1 MDDENELDFTKLKY
15 VLYARKSTD
24 DPQRQVRSIGD
35 QIFECKQLAAR
46 LGLNVIKVLEET
58 KSAKKPN
65 KRPIFRQMLN
75 DLKKGVYDGIL
86 AWNPDRLSRNMKE
99 GGEIIDM
106 IDEEEIKDL
115 KFVTHHFS
123 KDANG
128 KMLLGMSFV
137 LSKQYSDDLSQKVT
151 RGNKR
156 KRAEGK
162 SSTPKHGYI
171 VTEEGYY
178 KPDKRNF
185 ELIQTAWE
193 LRAKGE
199 SIEQITKFMNDNDYS
214 RVIKRTGRKVDMDMR
229 ILSKIFKDPFYYG
242 ILIQAKQTV
251 DLKDIYNFVSATTE
265 DIYNQVQQL
274 SFKRLRP
281 FNIKRRSV
289 FYPLRGMI
297 ICSFCNHNMVVGP
310 SKGQAGKRFLYYRC
324 DNPFCIKNSEENR
337 KKHRN
342 DPTKIK
348 PSIRARVIFNFIYEL
363 LKDGLDLT
371 EEDYNDYYN
380 NLTKISDTVRLKVG
394 IETHSLQGRLKRLNQ
409 EIKERSLE
417 LGKANQIPT
426 VKKINEDK
434 VIELESE
441 KLDLSSQIEEL
452 QGKLTKPEDDRLSIE
467 EFLNLSK
474 NAGAII
480 QSADVII
487 KDKIC
492 REIFLNLTVNET
504 KVLSCQ
510 LKPHFEEMIKRHQL
524 RTGRGDRN

>member
-1 MDDENELDFTKLKY
+1 
-15 VLYARKSTD
+15 
-24 DPQRQVRSIGD
+24 
-35 QIFECKQLAAR
+35 
-46 LGLNVIKVLEET
+46 
-58 KSAKKPN
+58 
-65 KRPIFRQMLN
+65 
-75 DLKKGVYDGIL
+75 
-86 AWNPDRLSRNMKE
+86 
-99 GGEIIDM
+99 
-106 IDEEEIKDL
+106 
-115 KFVTHHFS
+115 
-123 KDANG
+123 
-128 KMLLGMSFV
+128 MSFV

-151 RGNKR
+151 RGNTR

-274 SFKRLRP
+274 SFRRLRP

-324 DNPFCIKNSEENR
+324 DNPFCTKNSEENR

-380 NLTKISDTVRLKVG
+380 NLTKISDTARQKLG
-394 IETHSLQGRLKRLNQ
+394 IEIHS
-409 EIKERSLE
+409 
-417 LGKANQIPT
+417 
-426 VKKINEDK
+426 
-434 VIELESE
+434 
-441 KLDLSSQIEEL
+441 L
-452 QGKLTKPEDDRLSIE
+452 QGKLTKPEEDRLNIE

-480 QSADVII
+480 QSADVVI
-487 KDKIC
+487 KDQIC
-492 REIFLNLTVNET
+492 REIFLNLTVNEE

-510 LKPHFEEMIKRHQL
+510 LKPHFEEMIKQHQL